1 MSMMPKMSKVLKMNY
16 AAGSRKLKSELMLGF
31 VNLKRLISISNVG
44 TFDFEDNARFLN
56 YSYPSAGYDHH
67 KIEKRSG

>member
-44 TFDFEDNARFLN
+44 TFVF
-56 YSYPSAGYDHH
+56 
-67 KIEKRSG
+67 